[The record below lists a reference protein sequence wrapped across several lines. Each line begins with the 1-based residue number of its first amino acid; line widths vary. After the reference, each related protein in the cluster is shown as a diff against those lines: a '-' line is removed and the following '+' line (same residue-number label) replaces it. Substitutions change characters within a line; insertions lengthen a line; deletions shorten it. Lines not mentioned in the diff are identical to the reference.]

1 MSNPRNLD
9 LQFEQGF
16 YYSNLVD
23 AQTAYREQYNLPPN
37 PHDFI
42 LPETAAEHRLLE
54 GTHQVVQPSAVHQT
68 TMPWDADPNSISGDP
83 SNEGGL
89 VFHPLYLNDFGRCGS
104 STLEMDDGLWAV
116 GNGAQNLVDGNSH
129 GRLQNDDTA
138 VEHPQATEETNSS
151 RVSSTEHR
159 VRRAGGLRTSKLSVK
174 CPEPDCPKYYTTK
187 AGLDYHKRVSIESN
201 VVSPN
206 TKRLL

>member
-9 LQFEQGF
+9 PLFEQGP

-23 AQTAYREQYNLPPN
+23 AQTAYLQQNNLPPN

-42 LPETAAEHRLLE
+42 LPETAAEHRLLG
-54 GTHQVVQPSAVHQT
+54 GTLQMVQPSAVHQT
-68 TMPWDADPNSISGDP
+68 TIPWDANPNSISGDS
-83 SNEGGL
+83 SNEDGL

-104 STLEMDDGLWAV
+104 STLEMDDGFWSV

-129 GRLQNDDTA
+129 GRLQSDDTT

-151 RVSSTEHR
+151 RVSSTER
-159 VRRAGGLRTSKLSVK
+159 RGRRAGSLRTSRLSTK

-201 VVSPN
+201 VVYFVEY
-206 TKRLL
+206 